1 MRNRAALRAMTQP
14 DVRFEGVSVVLR
26 GSFNPAI
33 MSPGWL
39 LAQSLVSEQEHD
51 ASKPEAIV
59 PNLSVFTV
67 GAMRFQVTPDVL
79 TVETEN
85 QREFERTADLVTSML
100 TILPHT
106 PVNML
111 GINHFFHAALPS
123 PDSWHRLGD
132 KLTPK
137 DYWSLLTLPG
147 TRAVALQG
155 VRPDRFAGAV
165 NVEVQPS
172 GRVAQGIFI
181 SQNDHFILR
190 EVEQQPTKR
199 TDFLDPRF
207 QEPALPPEPSAELVG
222 MARQVLAECW
232 TASYERAD
240 AILALVVALGESK

>member
-1 MRNRAALRAMTQP
+1 MTPP

-33 MSPGWL
+33 LSPGWL

-51 ASKPEAIV
+51 ASEPEAIV

-67 GAMRFQVTPDVL
+67 AAMRFQVTTDVL

-85 QREFERTADLVTSML
+85 QREFERTADMVTSIL
-100 TILPHT
+100 TVLPHT

-132 KLTPK
+132 KLAPK
-137 DYWSLLTLPG
+137 EYWSSVLTLPG
-147 TRAVALQG
+147 TRGVSLQG
-155 VRPDRFAGAV
+155 VRPDRFAGTV
-165 NVEVQPS
+165 NVDVHPS
-172 GRVAQGIFI
+172 VRVAQGIFV
-181 SQNDHFILR
+181 SQNDHFMLR
-190 EVEQQPTKR
+190 EVDHQPTSR

-207 QEPALPPEPSAELVG
+207 LEATMPLPPSADLVG
-222 MARQVLAECW
+222 MAKSVLAECW
-232 TASYERAD
+232 SPSFERAE
-240 AILALVVALGESK
+240 AILALVVSLGDSK